1 MDKPVRELTFEEAL
15 AELERIVRAL
25 EGGGLPLEEALTLY
39 ERGQALADR
48 CQQLLQEARL
58 RVRILE
64 REESGASRLAPLEE
78 G

>member
-1 MDKPVRELTFEEAL
+1 MDKPVHEMTFEEAL

-25 EGGGLPLEEALTLY
+25 EGGGLPLEEALALY
-39 ERGQALADR
+39 EWGQALAER
-48 CQQLLQEARL
+48 CQRLLQEAQL

-64 REESGASRLAPLEE
+64 RDESGALRLSPFEE

>member
-1 MDKPVRELTFEEAL
+1 MDKPVHELTFEEAL

-25 EGGGLPLEEALTLY
+25 EGGGLPLEEALALY
-39 ERGQALADR
+39 ERGQALAER
-48 CQQLLQEARL
+48 CQRLLQEARL

-64 REESGASRLAPLEE
+64 RDESGALRLSPFEE

>member
-1 MDKPVRELTFEEAL
+1 MDQGIHEWTFEEAM

-25 EGGGLPLEEALTLY
+25 EGGGLPLEEAIALY
-39 ERGQALADR
+39 ERGRALADR

-58 RVRILE
+58 RVQLLE
-64 REESGASRLAPLEE
+64 RDEHGGIRLLPFE

>member
-15 AELERIVRAL
+15 GELERIVRAL

>member
-1 MDKPVRELTFEEAL
+1 MGKPVHEMTFEEAL

-25 EGGGLPLEEALTLY
+25 EGGGLPLEEALALY
-39 ERGQALADR
+39 ERGQALAER
-48 CQQLLQEARL
+48 CQRLLQEAQL

-64 REESGASRLAPLEE
+64 RDESGALRLSPFEE